1 MKKGKLS
8 LALIAAL
15 LITSCAGT
23 GNQQAKETLRE
34 AGRVSKEKGEY
45 YALQQDALET
55 AVKSTTSL
63 MEHGSTTYLE
73 ILTAQ
78 TSLLNAQISVI
89 ANKLDEINGVISLY
103 QALGGGKE

>member
-1 MKKGKLS
+1 MSLDFTKLKKVAACSEDVIPAIAQCADTGDVLIVGYVNKL
-8 LALIAAL
+8 
-15 LITSCAGT
+15 
-23 GNQQAKETLRE
+23 
-34 AGRVSKEKGEY
+34 
-45 YALQQDALET
+45 ALET

-78 TSLLNAQISVI
+78 TSLLNAQITVI